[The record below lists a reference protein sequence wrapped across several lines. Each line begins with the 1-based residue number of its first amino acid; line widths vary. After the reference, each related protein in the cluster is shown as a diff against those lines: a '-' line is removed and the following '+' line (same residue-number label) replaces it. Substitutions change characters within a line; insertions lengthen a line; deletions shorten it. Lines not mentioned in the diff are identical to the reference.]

1 MTTGKIISLQVLFCL
16 SLHFFLWIFLS
27 KLILFQYTKM
37 NCACMPQI
45 AFFLLQEEKLCK
57 SLNMILR
64 KICQWKYVIWKLPL
78 FLSLFKFDH
87 LLNRVT
93 TNLKKRDKDKFKNW
107 EANLQRNWK
116 AKQSL
121 GNPWGS
127 TSHLLYRAGFL
138 TPPPPPSEN
147 LGHSHVSFTVS
158 LTLNK
163 CSN

>member
-1 MTTGKIISLQVLFCL
+1 MLKYTQSRKDTIMNPYWPLVTIISLQVLFCL

-93 TNLKKRDKDKFKNW
+93 TNLKKREIKI
-107 EANLQRNWK
+107 NLK
-116 AKQSL
+116 TEKQTYKGTGKLSRVWATPEGVPL
-121 GNPWGS
+121 TYYTEQDSSPLLLP
-127 TSHLLYRAGFL
+127 HL
-138 TPPPPPSEN
+138 
-147 LGHSHVSFTVS
+147 
-158 LTLNK
+158 K
-163 CSN
+163 I